1 MWTDGLEVTTKIES
15 LSSWLGNI
23 QDSYETIRNQII
35 SQKKNKKI
43 INDELD
49 SLVGGQK
56 IIKIVGRKFIKMKRN
71 NC

>member
-56 IIKIVGRKFIKMKRN
+56 IIKIVGRKFIKMKKN
-71 NC
+71 NF

>member
-56 IIKIVGRKFIKMKRN
+56 IIKIVGRKFMKMKRN
-71 NC
+71 NF

>member
-23 QDSYETIRNQII
+23 QDSYETIRSQII

-56 IIKIVGRKFIKMKRN
+56 IIKIVGRKFMKMKRN
-71 NC
+71 NF

>member
-71 NC
+71 NF